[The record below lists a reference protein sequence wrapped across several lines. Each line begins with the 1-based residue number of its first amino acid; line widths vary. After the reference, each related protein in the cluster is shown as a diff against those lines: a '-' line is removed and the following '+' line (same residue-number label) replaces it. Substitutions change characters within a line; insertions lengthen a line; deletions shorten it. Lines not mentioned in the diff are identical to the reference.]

1 MLRKRSRAFFLSGVG
16 AELSNFDSIVFTA
29 HNKASEAS
37 DEKMWIRESELK
49 GFKKPGA
56 RAKE

>member
-29 HNKASEAS
+29 LNKSFEANDDQVMS
-37 DEKMWIRESELK
+37 QESRTE
-49 GFKKPGA
+49 GFQKY
-56 RAKE
+56 